1 MLRIE
6 SVKGREVLDSRGE
19 PTVEVD
25 VTLAGG
31 ARGRFTVPS
40 GASTGE
46 NEAVALRDGDG
57 KRFGGRGVLKAVEN
71 VNGVIAKAVVGL
83 DGTDQINL
91 DRRLCDLDGTDT
103 KSRLGANAIL
113 GVSMATAQAAA
124 AGLGV
129 PLFRYVGGVVA
140 RTLPVPQFNVLNG
153 GRHADSG
160 LDVQEFMLMPVGAES
175 FAEALRVGAEVF
187 GALKKLL
194 TEKGFSTAVGDEGG
208 FAPRLTGHEHA
219 LSLLVDAGGRAGYEA
234 GEDVVLALDAAA
246 SEFYDANEKVYRL
259 KTEGRSYEGEA
270 LVDYWAA
277 LAEKFPIASL
287 EDGMAED
294 DWAGWRL
301 LTERLGAKV
310 QLVGDD
316 IFCTNVTRLARGIEG
331 NVANALL
338 VKVNQI
344 GTLSETL
351 DAVAMAKAGG
361 YACVFSHRSGDTEDT
376 AIADLVV
383 ATNAGQ
389 IKSGSLCRSERMAK
403 WNQLLRIEEALGPSA
418 QFAGEDVLR
427 KTAWLDTTGRGA

>member
-1 MLRIE
+1 
-6 SVKGREVLDSRGE
+6 
-19 PTVEVD
+19 
-25 VTLAGG
+25 
-31 ARGRFTVPS
+31 
-40 GASTGE
+40 
-46 NEAVALRDGDG
+46 
-57 KRFGGRGVLKAVEN
+57 
-71 VNGVIAKAVVGL
+71 
-83 DGTDQINL
+83 
-91 DRRLCDLDGTDT
+91 
-103 KSRLGANAIL
+103 
-113 GVSMATAQAAA
+113 
-124 AGLGV
+124 
-129 PLFRYVGGVVA
+129 
-140 RTLPVPQFNVLNG
+140 
-153 GRHADSG
+153 
-160 LDVQEFMLMPVGAES
+160 MLMPVGAES

-219 LSLLVDAGGRAGYEA
+219 LSLLVDACGRAGYEA